1 MNKNNTNPDD
11 LMGDIIPEIN
21 PEKLFDEKEYSTIV
35 LGSDEKSKHNEEN
48 ADYLTIIIGHSSSR
62 EAKDEALSKLK
73 ENKAQSFMMQ
83 AISRIKNPEH
93 KASTIA
99 ACWET
104 GLDFSE
110 YLPQFIE
117 LINDTNYI
125 VSLEAFTV
133 IEEMTPNL
141 NQEKVM
147 QSIYQLENS
156 SHNGALFSDCLH
168 FLKSLSF

>member
-1 MNKNNTNPDD
+1 MNEKNINPDD
-11 LMGDIIPEIN
+11 LMGDIVPEIN

-35 LGSDEKSKHNEEN
+35 LGSDEKSKHDEDN

-73 ENKAQSFMMQ
+73 DNKAQAFMMQ
-83 AISRIKNPEH
+83 AISRIKNSDH
-93 KASTIA
+93 KAATIA

-104 GLDFSE
+104 GLDFTD

-117 LINDTNYI
+117 LINDTNYL

-133 IEEMTPNL
+133 IEEMAPNL
-141 NQEKVM
+141 KQEKVA
-147 QSIYQLENS
+147 QAIQQLES
-156 SHNGALFSDCLH
+156 SHHKGALYSDCIN
-168 FLKSLSF
+168 FLKSLNF